1 MSAENLISRYI
12 DSTNKLYSIGMRNIM
27 LSKKLLGTELLV
39 NRPKAQSKYKQVFGG
54 SYSSDDTLENDYTQ
68 FTVRLIINLNE
79 MKDVWSRNTGAIE
92 VFNDE
97 DVLELGDEV
106 QYTRDGLTYRFKV
119 NAKYSYSEN
128 AVGVYQYSLVSMIET
143 KED

>member
-1 MSAENLISRYI
+1 MSAESLMSKYI
-12 DSTNKLYSIGMRNIM
+12 DSTNKLYSIGMKNIM
-27 LSKKLLGTELLV
+27 LSKKLLGTDLLV

-54 SYSSDDTLENDYTQ
+54 SYSSDNVLENDYDQ

-97 DVLELGDEV
+97 DVLEVGDEV
-106 QYTRDGLTYRFKV
+106 QYTRDGMTYRFKV
-119 NAKYSYSEN
+119 NGKYAYSES
-128 AVGVYQYSLVSMIET
+128 AVGVYQYSLISMIET
-143 KED
+143 KEE